1 MDKKIKNLFKI
12 AKKVHKSDDFKKAF
26 DKISDNDSLKKGK
39 FGKIIKEV
47 KKHLKW

>member
-12 AKKVHKSDDFKKAF
+12 AKKIHKSDDFKKAF
-26 DKISDNDSLKKGK
+26 DKISDKDSLKKSK

-47 KKHLKW
+47 KKHLK

>member
-12 AKKVHKSDDFKKAF
+12 AKKIHKSDDFKKAF
-26 DKISDNDSLKKGK
+26 GKISDNDSLKKGK

-47 KKHLKW
+47 KKHLN

>member
-26 DKISDNDSLKKGK
+26 GKIADNDSLKKGK
-39 FGKIIKEV
+39 FGKILKEV
-47 KKHLKW
+47 KKHLK